1 MNPFAGDKDERI
13 DSIGET
19 ELIERIQTW
28 LGDASPPSPRGI
40 GDDCSVL
47 PVKSSENKLL
57 VTADPVVYNKHFDDF
72 LTPEQVAGKLLK
84 RNASDIAAMGGFPRS
99 ATLSLAL
106 PSNLSITWL
115 QRFYQG
121 LAVEAKRLDTEI
133 SGGDVSSTSDFLGA
147 FMTLIGV
154 ANERVLERGKASL
167 GTTIYVTGELGGSL
181 LEKHYSFEPRLAEGQ
196 WLSTQTAVLACM
208 DLSDGL
214 GKDCSALLKPGLGV
228 LLKAGDVPISSAALR
243 RSEQSGKSALQHAI
257 NDGEDYELLFALAP
271 STDSAAFEAEWRKTF
286 ETTLSKIGS
295 VIKRAPNEPV
305 LSFSG
310 TNQSIKSSG
319 YEHFRSTE

>member
-1 MNPFAGDKDERI
+1 MNPFAANKDDRI
-13 DSIGET
+13 DSIGES
-19 ELIERIQTW
+19 ELIERIRIW
-28 LGDASPPSPRGI
+28 LGDASSPSPRGI

-47 PVKSSENKLL
+47 PLSPLENQLL
-57 VTADPVVYNKHFDDF
+57 VTADPVVYNKHFDDS
-72 LTPEQVAGKLLK
+72 LTPEQVARKLLR

-106 PSNLSITWL
+106 PSNLSIAWL
-115 QRFYQG
+115 QRFYHG
-121 LAVEAKRLDTEI
+121 LAAEAKRLDTEI

-154 ANERVLERGKASL
+154 ANKRVLERGKACL
-167 GTTIYVTGELGGSL
+167 GSTIYVTGELGGSL
-181 LEKHYSFEPRLAEGQ
+181 LEKHYSFEPRLPEGQ

-214 GKDCSALLKPGLGV
+214 GKDCSALLQPGLGA
-228 LLKAGDVPISSAALR
+228 LLNATDIPISSDALR
-243 RSEQSGKSALQHAI
+243 RSEQSGKSALEHSI

-271 STDSAAFEAEWRKTF
+271 STDREAFEAAWRKIF
-286 ETTLSKIGS
+286 ETALSKIGT
-295 VIKRAPNEPV
+295 VIERTSKAPT
-305 LSFSG
+305 LSFSR
-310 TNQSIKSSG
+310 TNQSIEFSG